1 MDNCVGMGVVKRI
14 DRKGDGPVVEQH
26 RKGVKACDIVYFPSE
41 EKLENA
47 IYAEGASPR
56 STGCRQGRE
65 LTSRAD
71 AGVCPPTLKP
81 PSYASGAPGPSCDP
95 SIDSD
100 SYTENRHR
108 CTT

>member
-1 MDNCVGMGVVKRI
+1 MEFVKSI
-14 DRKGDGPVVEQH
+14 DRKGDGPVV
-26 RKGVKACDIVYFPSE
+26 GVKARDTVYFPSE

-71 AGVCPPTLKP
+71 AEVSFVFFGSPRPLP
-81 PSYASGAPGPSCDP
+81 RP
-95 SIDSD
+95 I
-100 SYTENRHR
+100 H
-108 CTT
+108 